1 MIDQINLE
9 RIIPVKLRFI
19 ISVTFFLAVLGLL
32 VGLPLLLFNL
42 NLPSMEGVEHDTKE
56 HMELS
61 IRYTMLFFGAFFT
74 IFGLTGLSGS
84 FLTYRKNRIGW
95 FILVGVYSIGL
106 AGCFYLIYRFIKLIF
121 DFNLN
126 SWLLISAIPSPLT
139 AIIIWGVFSLFT
151 LFHKQT
157 TNYIFK

>member
-1 MIDQINLE
+1 MNRSPNFVIMIDQINLK
-9 RIIPVKLRFI
+9 RIIPIKLRLL

-61 IRYTMLFFGAFFT
+61 IRYAMRFFGVFFT
-74 IFGLTGLSGS
+74 IFGLTSLSGC
-84 FLTYRKNRIGW
+84 FLTYRKSRIGW
-95 FILVGVYSIGL
+95 FILVGLYSIGL
-106 AGCFYLIYRFIKLIF
+106 VGCFYLIYRFIKLVF

-139 AIIIWGVFSLFT
+139 AIIIWGVFS
-151 LFHKQT
+151 
-157 TNYIFK
+157 